1 MTHENTIGTT
11 LHDCPRSRTEVL
23 DYWSVGIL
31 VFTTQ
36 YSNIPSLRNP
46 VFLSRLFHQILDQ
59 KRPDLSR
66 IREHLGVDAVLL
78 RFAPGFIF
86 GVGAAGKMAEVRF
99 VRADPHAVAE
109 TPVGISRSKPFVDD
123 LDQRRHVLHVITRH
137 TATDGKN

>member
-1 MTHENTIGTT
+1 PGPKCWIIG
-11 LHDCPRSRTEVL
+11 VL
-23 DYWSVGIL
+23 GYW
-31 VFTTQ
+31 
-36 YSNIPSLRNP
+36 YSQANAPIPSLRNP

-109 TPVGISRSKPFVDD
+109 TPVGISRSKPFVD
-123 LDQRRHVLHVITRH
+123 
-137 TATDGKN
+137 